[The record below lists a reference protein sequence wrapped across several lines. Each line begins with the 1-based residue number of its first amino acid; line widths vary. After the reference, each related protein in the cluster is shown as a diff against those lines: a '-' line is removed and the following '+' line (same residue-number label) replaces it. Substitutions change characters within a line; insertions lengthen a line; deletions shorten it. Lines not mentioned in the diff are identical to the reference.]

1 VQFTMRRCSKAA
13 GGAWASNACE
23 AVHGEERQQSA
34 ARTCVASTSSRQDK
48 RAEYAIGGAILCTSL
63 DRQPSRCY
71 FFLPDPN
78 VGCQPA
84 AVPFWLG
91 AAAMVLTLSFLGFL
105 VSRLLFAMPSSLD

>member
-1 VQFTMRRCSKAA
+1 MLAKQFTAKRGSNRQRDLRREHNFLA
-13 GGAWASNACE
+13 G
-23 AVHGEERQQSA
+23 Q
-34 ARTCVASTSSRQDK
+34 
-48 RAEYAIGGAILCTSL
+48 RAEYAIGGAILCTRL

-91 AAAMVLTLSFLGFL
+91 AAAIVLTLSFLGFL